1 MLGAMSEAE
10 TRSNAN
16 TPLEPRNR
24 LVSLGHKS
32 LSKKK
37 PLTALDAKAS
47 LLISYLVSGCP
58 YDYVTQ
64 ITRAAPTEFDPDARR
79 PLEPGEPMRLEEAA
93 DLLRIRRRHA
103 RWIMAQPIAQKELAL
118 QLQAL
123 RSGMKAHALMT
134 VGEIMTER
142 GENTAA
148 DRKVRLA
155 AAQTI
160 MGDEARG
167 PAVNVNVGVG
177 VSLQPG
183 IVIRLPA
190 NVPPTPLESGVEP
203 KSIIDTHPI
212 SHERRMITAE
222 SQESGSDD

>member
-1 MLGAMSEAE
+1 MNETQETEA
-10 TRSNAN
+10 
-16 TPLEPRNR
+16 PRNR
-24 LVSLGHKS
+24 LQVLGHQRA
-32 LSKKK
+32 SKKK
-37 PLTALDAKAS
+37 PLTVLDAKAQ
-47 LLISYLVSGCP
+47 LLISYLIHGCQH
-58 YDYVTQ
+58 DYVTQ

-79 PLEPGEPMRLEEAA
+79 PLEPGEPMKLEEAA

-118 QLQAL
+118 QLQSL
-123 RSGMKAHALMT
+123 RSGMKAQALMT

-142 GENTAA
+142 GENSAA

-177 VSLQPG
+177 VQLTAG
-183 IVIRLPA
+183 IVVRLPA
-190 NVPPTPLESGVEP
+190 NVPQTPLESGAEP
-203 KSIIDTHPI
+203 RSIIDTHPLTR
-212 SHERRMITAE
+212 EQRMLTRVE
-222 SQESGSDD
+222 SNEVADD

>member
-1 MLGAMSEAE
+1 MTDQAD
-10 TRSNAN
+10 THSNQDA
-16 TPLEPRNR
+16 LRNR
-24 LVSLGHKS
+24 LQVLGHQRPA
-32 LSKKK
+32 SKKK
-37 PLTALDAKAS
+37 PLTALDAKAQ
-47 LLISYLVSGCP
+47 LLISYLISGCP

-79 PLEPGEPMRLEEAA
+79 PLEPGEPMKLEEAA

-103 RWIMAQPIAQKELAL
+103 RWIMAQPIVQKELAL

-160 MGDEARG
+160 IGDEARG
-167 PAVNVNVGVG
+167 TSVNVNVGVNA
-177 VSLQPG
+177 SLTAG
-183 IVIRLPA
+183 IVIRLPSGL
-190 NVPPTPLESGVEP
+190 PPTPLESGVEP
-203 KSIIDTHPI
+203 RSTIETHPL
-212 SHERRMITAE
+212 SREQRMLTRSE
-222 SQESGSDD
+222 NEESGSND

>member
-1 MLGAMSEAE
+1 MPETTAATSEKE
-10 TRSNAN
+10 TAPA
-16 TPLEPRNR
+16 TKNR
-24 LVSLGHKS
+24 LVELGHRS

-37 PLTALDAKAS
+37 PLTVLDAKAK
-47 LLISYLVSGCP
+47 LLIEYLTTGCP
-58 YDYVTQ
+58 HAYVSQ
-64 ITRAAPTEFDPDARR
+64 YTRAAPTEFDPDARR
-79 PLEPGEPMRLEEAA
+79 PLEPGEPLKLEEAA
-93 DLLRIRRRHA
+93 DILRLRRRHA

-160 MGDEARG
+160 IGDETRG
-167 PAVNVNVGVG
+167 PSVNVNVGVG
-177 VSLQPG
+177 VNLQPG

-190 NVPPTPLESGVEP
+190 NLPPTPLENGVEP
-203 KSIIDTHPI
+203 KSVVDVHPL
-212 SHERRMITAE
+212 SREERMITRSE
-222 SQESGSDD
+222 TNEPGDV